1 MITIRRTNSED
12 KDFHSLVERLNK
24 YLLQQYG
31 ALQDFYSQFNKIDDI
46 PNVVIIYVDSIP
58 AGCGCFKQ
66 FDEGAVEVKRMFV
79 ADEYRGKG
87 VGKSVLTELEN
98 WAAEL
103 GYKNMV
109 LEMGNRQPEAAILY
123 RKKGYSITPNYGQYI
138 GMEETS
144 ICMRKELNSRNDAIR
159 SL

>member
-1 MITIRRTNSED
+1 MITIRRTNSDD

-31 ALQDFYSQFNKIDDI
+31 ALQEFYSQFNKIDDI
-46 PNVVIIYVDSIP
+46 PNVVIVYVDNIP
-58 AGCGCFKQ
+58 AGCGCFKR
-66 FDEGAVEVKRMFV
+66 FDDGSVEVKRMFV
-79 ADEYRGKG
+79 TDKYRGKG
-87 VGKSVLTELEN
+87 VGKAVLKELEL

-103 GYKNMV
+103 GNKEMV

-123 RKKGYSITPNYGQYI
+123 QKQGYSLTPNYGPYI

-144 ICMRKELNSRNDAIR
+144 ICMKKVLA
-159 SL
+159 